1 MTRGGGRV
9 ARTTMTFRPGA
20 PQRTISFGGSGPPA
34 RDVIAMLLIVGVTY
48 SLAAFTSAVDVLRLT
63 PMAWRGG
70 WLWQIVTYPWIGA
83 GRPSIWILLEL
94 LILYWFANDVFWA
107 LRRRRF
113 WNLFLWATAG
123 AAVAAV
129 LVDVALTLAGLGV
142 GSSFVL
148 MQGQRMLILVAI
160 AAFATLRS
168 EATIL
173 LFFVLPVKARWFLW
187 IEIAIGFVGF
197 LGTKDL
203 PGFVGICSAV
213 GLSVLL
219 LRPGRGRGLLRE
231 ARLRSE
237 RWWIERKLGR
247 MRKKSGLRVVR
258 GDDDEDSV
266 RRGPWVH

>member
-1 MTRGGGRV
+1 MSY
-9 ARTTMTFRPGA
+9 RPGA
-20 PQRTISFGGSGPPA
+20 PYRTVSFAAGGPPA
-34 RDVIAMLLIVGVTY
+34 RDVIAMLVIVGATY

-63 PMAWRGG
+63 PMVWRG
-70 WLWQIVTYPWIGA
+70 WLWQLATYPWIGF
-83 GRPSIWILLEL
+83 GQPSIWILLEL
-94 LILYWFANDVFWA
+94 LILYWFANDVFRA
-107 LRRRRF
+107 LGRRRF
-113 WNLFLWATAG
+113 WNLFLWATLG
-123 AAVAAV
+123 AALAAAAMDV
-129 LVDVALTLAGLGV
+129 LLTLAGV
-142 GSSFVL
+142 GAASSFVL

-160 AAFATLRS
+160 AAFATLRA

-197 LGTKDL
+197 LATKDF
-203 PGFVGICSAV
+203 PGFVGICAAV

-219 LRPGRGRGLLRE
+219 LSSGSGRGILRE

-258 GDDDEDSV
+258 GGDDEDSV
-266 RRGPWVH
+266 RRGPWVN